1 MRLKT
6 LLAATAATFAFAS
19 PAAAQYDDG
28 HDHNHGAQPAAAAA
42 QPTPPTPARPPAP
55 PAAVP
60 TPPAPAQLSAED
72 LAWKT
77 ELGFTPANFRSHV
90 MFLSDDL
97 LGGRDPGTPGHEIA
111 ARYVASQF
119 AGLGVMPGNGDSW
132 FQQVHLARHR
142 GQPGATLRI
151 GNQSYA
157 YGEGFIFA
165 SGYSAAP
172 VAAEAPMV
180 FVGYGLDAP
189 TQGHDDYRGLDVR
202 GKIVVMLA
210 GLPQGLA
217 SDVTAHLG
225 QGRAQMAAARG
236 AIGAIVIRPEAAA
249 AAAPM
254 SRLAAGL
261 GRPSMTWLNE
271 AGNPGAPHQ
280 QLKFTAVVDAPI
292 ANAMFTGARRSWAQ
306 VSADLAANRRPA
318 GFALT
323 QRARAERSS
332 QADLFNSPNVVGIIP
347 GSDPSVANEYVVL
360 MAHLDHVGT
369 LGENGQGQR
378 PPGEGTTDHIYNG
391 AMDNSTGIATLIEVA
406 RKFNDPANRPRRPIL
421 LAAVTAE
428 EKGLLG
434 ASFLANNP
442 VVDGRIVGV
451 VNLDMPILSYDFQ
464 DVIAFGSEHS
474 EMGPMVRRA
483 AEAMNVRLSDDPLP
497 EEGLFTRSDHYPFV
511 QQGIPSVFLMTGFQ
525 NGGEERFR
533 GFLAGN
539 YHGVEDELG
548 QAFNWRAGARF
559 AELNYRI
566 TRELANASTAPRW
579 YRGSWFGD
587 TLGGNQPRAESPA
600 AAAGSQ

>member
-1 MRLKT
+1 MRFKS
-6 LLAATAATFAFAS
+6 LLVASAAALTFAT

-28 HDHNHGAQPAAAAA
+28 HDHDAHAAQQPAA
-42 QPTPPTPARPPAP
+42 PALQ
-55 PAAVP
+55 P

-72 LAWKT
+72 LRWST
-77 ELGFTPANFRSHV
+77 ELGFTPAAFRSHV

-119 AGLGVMPGNGDSW
+119 AALGVQPGNDGSW
-132 FQQVHLARHR
+132 YQQVRLARSTA
-142 GQPGATLRI
+142 QPGATLRV
-151 GNQSYA
+151 GTQNFAS
-157 YGEGFIFA
+157 GEGFAFLGGFQAGPIA
-165 SGYSAAP
+165 
-172 VAAEAPMV
+172 VEAPLV

-202 GKIVVMLA
+202 GKVVVMLA

-225 QGRAQMAAARG
+225 SARAQMAAARG
-236 AIGAIVIRPEAAA
+236 AVGAIILRPEAAA
-249 AAAPM
+249 TAAPM
-254 SRLAAGL
+254 ARIATATA
-261 GRPSMTWLNE
+261 RPNMTWVNNE
-271 AGNPGAPHQ
+271 GNAGPPSQ
-280 QLKFTAVVDAPI
+280 QLKFIAVADAPV
-292 ANAMFTGARRSWAQ
+292 ANALFAGARRSWAQ

-318 GFALT
+318 GMALRP
-323 QRARAERSS
+323 QVRAERAT
-332 QADLFNSPNVVGIIP
+332 QAVTFDSPNVVGIIP

-369 LGENGQGQR
+369 LNDHGQGQR
-378 PPGEGTTDHIYNG
+378 PAPAGSTDNIYNG

-434 ASFLANNP
+434 ASYLANNP
-442 VVDGRIVGV
+442 VVDGRVVGV

-464 DVIAFGSEHS
+464 DVVAFGAEHS
-474 EMGPMVRRA
+474 EMGAMVGRA
-483 AEAMNVRLSDDPLP
+483 AQAMNVGLTPDPLP
-497 EEGLFTRSDHYPFV
+497 QEGLFTRSDHYPFV
-511 QQGIPSVFLMTGFQ
+511 QVGIPSVFLMTGFA

-533 GFLAGN
+533 GFLAGQ
-539 YHGVEDELG
+539 YHSVEDELG
-548 QAFNWRAGARF
+548 QPFNWRAGARF

-566 TRELANASTAPRW
+566 TRELANAAQAPRW
-579 YRGSWFGD
+579 DRGSFFGD
-587 TLGGNQPRAESPA
+587 TLAGDQPRAARPA
-600 AAAGSQ
+600 TATGGSN

>member
-1 MRLKT
+1 MRFKI
-6 LLAATAATFAFAS
+6 LLAVSAAAFAFAT
-19 PAAAQYDDG
+19 PAAAQYHDG
-28 HDHNHGAQPAAAAA
+28 HDHGETAA
-42 QPTPPTPARPPAP
+42 QPGA
-55 PAAVP
+55 
-60 TPPAPAQLSAED
+60 TPPAPTPAAPPQLPAED
-72 LAWKT
+72 LGWKT
-77 ELGFTPANFRSHV
+77 ELGFTPGAFRSHV
-90 MFLSDDL
+90 QFLSDDL

-132 FQQVHLARHR
+132 YQQVRLARHR
-142 GQPGATLRI
+142 GQPGATMRV
-151 GNQSYA
+151 GTQNFAS
-157 YGEGFIFA
+157 GEGFVFMP
-165 SGYSAAP
+165 GYAAQP
-172 VAAEAPMV
+172 VAVEAPLV

-202 GKIVVMLA
+202 GKVVVMLS

-225 QGRAQMAAARG
+225 SGRAQMAAARG
-236 AIGAIVIRPEAAA
+236 AVGAIMLRPEAAA
-249 AAAPM
+249 TSAPM
-254 SRLAAGL
+254 SRIAGFVN
-261 GRPSMTWLNE
+261 RPAMTWLNAE
-271 AGNPGAPHQ
+271 GNPGAPHQ
-280 QLKFTAVVDAPI
+280 QLKFTAMADAPV
-292 ANAMFTGARRSWAQ
+292 ANALFAGSRRTWAQ

-318 GFALT
+318 GFALRQT
-323 QRARAERSS
+323 VRAERSS
-332 QADLFNSPNVVGIIP
+332 QADIFDSPNVLGIIP
-347 GSDPSVANEYVVL
+347 GTDPSVANEYVVL

-369 LGENGQGQR
+369 LNDHGQGQR
-378 PPGEGTTDHIYNG
+378 SPGQGATDIIFNG

-442 VVDGRIVGV
+442 VGNGRVVGV
-451 VNLDMPILSYDFQ
+451 VNLDMPILLYDFQ

-474 EMGPMVRRA
+474 DMGPMVRRA
-483 AEAMNVRLSDDPLP
+483 AEAMNVQLSADPLP

-511 QQGIPSVFLMTGFQ
+511 QAGVPSVFLMTGFQ
-525 NGGEERFR
+525 NGGEAMFR

-548 QAFNWRAGARF
+548 QPFNWRAGARF

-566 TRELANASTAPRW
+566 AREVANAQTAPRW
-579 YRGSWFGD
+579 YRGSFFGD
-587 TLGGNQPRAESPA
+587 TLGGNQPRAPQPVAAPA
-600 AAAGSQ
+600 ASTD